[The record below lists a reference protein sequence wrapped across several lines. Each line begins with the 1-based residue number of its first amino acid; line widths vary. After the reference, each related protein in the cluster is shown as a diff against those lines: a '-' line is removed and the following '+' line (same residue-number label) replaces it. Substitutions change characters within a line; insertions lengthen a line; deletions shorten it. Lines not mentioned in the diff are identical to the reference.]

1 MKSIRL
7 KNLRS
12 FEDTGYIKTEG
23 LTVIV
28 GENSV
33 GKSTILRSLPL
44 IKQSIET
51 KTTSPFLWYG
61 DYVDFGSFKE
71 SLNRN
76 SKDSRIGFAFEFDLT
91 LYSRRYRY
99 EYLNCEECLK
109 NVNIELY
116 VNGMDKGDYIDEIKL
131 TIIDNICDIH
141 IDNKGKVISGFIN
154 GEDVTELMNGHKFV
168 SPRRGIIPDLY
179 EQYDNDVFDGY
190 EYRRRYGDNRFMREL
205 KKLIKSKVH
214 TNTSDKKIY
223 DIVRYLRVTDR
234 DSFMK
239 NLFKSGIEL
248 SSWNKFLNSKQSN
261 EDITKIRNLYTGSIF
276 NEILRSI
283 SDHFNIFSDNI
294 YYIAPVR
301 ANANRYYRNQNL
313 SVDSV
318 DFQGLNLP
326 MLLAN
331 LSPAYKKEF
340 SNWVL
345 ENFGFE
351 VSTKMN
357 EGHISINIKR
367 DNEIINM
374 VDCGFGYSQVLP
386 IITQLWLLTKRKVL
400 RKNLNESLT
409 LIIEQPELHLH
420 PKMQGNLIDLF
431 AKCINSPDI
440 NINIIIETHS
450 ETIINRLGYLIY
462 DKKILNDAVNVYIL
476 NKDGK
481 NSVVEKSSYDNN
493 GALENWPL
501 DFFNV
506 EAF

>member
-7 KNLRS
+7 QNLRS

-76 SKDSRIGFAFEFDLT
+76 NKDSIIGFSFEIDLT
-91 LYSRRYRY
+91 LYRMRYRY
-99 EYLNCEECLK
+99 RNIIDEEELK
-109 NVNIELY
+109 NVKIELY
-116 VNGMDKGDYIDEIKL
+116 VNGKEKVDYINKIKL
-131 TIIDNICDIH
+131 IIIDNKIIIDI
-141 IDNKGKVISGFIN
+141 DVKGRVVKASIN
-154 GEDVTELMNGHKFV
+154 DAEVTEFFKDYVFRN
-168 SPRRGIIPDLY
+168 PRTGIIPEIY
-179 EQYDNDVFDGY
+179 EKSDNELFDRY
-190 EYRRRYGDNRFMREL
+190 VYRTPYRNNKFMREL
-205 KKLIKSKVH
+205 INLIKSKVH
-214 TNTSDKKIY
+214 SNTGENKIY
-223 DIVRYLRVTDR
+223 DIIKYLRITTKDEFIKCVLR
-234 DSFMK
+234 
-239 NLFKSGIEL
+239 SGVEL
-248 SSWNKFLNSKQSN
+248 ISWNKFLKSPQSKDYINSM
-261 EDITKIRNLYTGSIF
+261 RNLHIGSMLY
-276 NEILRSI
+276 EILRDI
-283 SDHFNIFSDNI
+283 SDYFNMFSNDI
-294 YYIAPVR
+294 YYIAPIR

-331 LSPAYKKEF
+331 LSTSNKKEF
-340 SNWVL
+340 SNWVY

-351 VSTKMN
+351 VIIKMN
-357 EGHISINIKR
+357 EGHISINIKSG
-367 DNEIINM
+367 NEIVNM
-374 VDCGFGYSQVLP
+374 VDSGFGYSQILP
-386 IITQLWLLTKRKVL
+386 IITQLWLLTKKKSNSR
-400 RKNLNESLT
+400 NLT

-420 PKMQGNLIDLF
+420 PRMQGNLVDLF
-431 AKCINSPDI
+431 VKCINSPNI
-440 NINIIIETHS
+440 NLNIIIETHS
-450 ETIINRLGYLIY
+450 ETIVNRLGYLIY
-462 DKKILNDAVNVYIL
+462 DKKISKDDINIYIL
-476 NKDGK
+476 SKDGK
-481 NSVVEKSSYDNN
+481 NTIVEKSYYDNN

>member
-51 KTTSPFLWYG
+51 KTTSPLLWYG

-76 SKDSRIGFAFEFDLT
+76 SKDSRIGFTFKLDLPVGA
-91 LYSRRYRY
+91 RRYRY
-99 EYLNCEECLK
+99 NRIIHREYFD

-116 VNGMDKGDYIDEIKL
+116 VNGKEKSDYIDEIRL
-131 TIIDNICDIH
+131 TIIDNIIDIQ
-141 IDNKGKVISGFIN
+141 IDSKGRVVRGVIN
-154 GEDVTELMNGHKFV
+154 GEDVTDLMKGYIFIN
-168 SPRRGIIPDLY
+168 PRRGIIPEIY
-179 EQYDNDVFDGY
+179 EDDDNVEYGY
-190 EYRRRYGDNRFMREL
+190 GYGYGRRYVDNTFMKEL
-205 KKLIKSKVH
+205 KNLIKSKVH

-223 DIVRYLRVTDR
+223 DIITYLRVTNM
-234 DSFMK
+234 SLFKK
-239 NLFKSGIEL
+239 NLLESGVEL
-248 SSWNKFLNSKQSN
+248 NSWSKFLKNQLSN
-261 EDITKIRNLYTGSIF
+261 EYISKIRNLYIGSIF
-276 NEILRSI
+276 NEILRLI
-283 SDHFNIFSDNI
+283 SDSLNIFSDNI

-318 DFQGLNLP
+318 DFQGMNLP

-331 LSPAYKKEF
+331 LSQTNKKEF
-340 SNWVL
+340 SNWVY

-351 VSTKMN
+351 VNTKMN

-367 DNEIINM
+367 ENEIVNM
-374 VDCGFGYSQVLP
+374 VDCGFGYSQILP
-386 IITQLWLLTKRKVL
+386 IITQLWLLTKR
-400 RKNLNESLT
+400 RNFGHNLT

-431 AKCINSPDI
+431 AKCVNSSNL

-462 DKKILNDAVNVYIL
+462 DKKISKENVNVYIL
-476 NKDGK
+476 NKNGK
-481 NSVVEKSSYDNN
+481 TSIVEKSSYDNN
-493 GALENWPL
+493 GTLENWPL
-501 DFFNV
+501 DFFNL
-506 EAF
+506 EAL